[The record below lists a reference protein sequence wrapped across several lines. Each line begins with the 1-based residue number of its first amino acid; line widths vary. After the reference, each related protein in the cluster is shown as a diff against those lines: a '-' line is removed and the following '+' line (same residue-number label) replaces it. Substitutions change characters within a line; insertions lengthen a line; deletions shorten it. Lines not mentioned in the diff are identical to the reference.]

1 MARRAPVGQL
11 MIARA
16 GFSLLEVMMVL
27 VIIGILMMIAVPLYE
42 DSMRKSHR
50 ADGMRDLMELSA
62 RQERFYAQNS
72 VYTGEIGEQDGAD
85 ENDDVGLNFSG
96 GSSERCK
103 ATPNAGTVFSSE
115 CHYTLSVEACSEEED
130 GVFSRC
136 YVLIAEPRGGQQQ
149 DPCGTL
155 TVNSLGQRGHR
166 GSPGNNDL
174 NCW

>member
-1 MARRAPVGQL
+1 MLSNNRGKADRHKPVGQR
-11 MIARA
+11 MIAWG

-72 VYTGEIGEQDGAD
+72 VYTAEIDAD
-85 ENDDVGLNFSG
+85 DGLNFATSDQ
-96 GSSERCK
+96 CN
-103 ATPNAGTVFSSE
+103 ATPPEGTVISSE
-115 CHYTLSVEACSEEED
+115 CHYTLSVEGCSEEED
-130 GVFSRC
+130 GDFSRC